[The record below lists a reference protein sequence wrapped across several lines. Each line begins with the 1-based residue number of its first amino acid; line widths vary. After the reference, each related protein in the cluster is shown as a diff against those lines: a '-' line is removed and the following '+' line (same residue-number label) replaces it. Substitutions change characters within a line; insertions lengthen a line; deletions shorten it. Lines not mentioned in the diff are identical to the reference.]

1 MRCRVLFPVILLLVS
16 AVAAPAARG
25 EGGTPVLAYHR
36 FDPTTPGPTTITTP
50 VFERQLDW
58 LDAHDIKVMPLRSVV
73 DAVRGGQWPT
83 GTAGPAAAITVD
95 DGHVSVYTQLY
106 PIIRRR
112 HVPVTLFIYP
122 SAISNA
128 AYALTW
134 EQLAEMVR
142 SGLVDVQSH
151 TYWHPNFRKERAR
164 RTPDDYRIFVNSQL
178 VRSKAAL
185 EQHLGIKVDLL
196 AWPFGI
202 IDADLQAA
210 AQRAG
215 YRAAFAYEG
224 GWAAPGGPLYAI
236 PRIPVSNH
244 DRDAAFAALLTP
256 APAKKGQ
263 PR

>member
-1 MRCRVLFPVILLLVS
+1 MRCRGLFPVILLLMS
-16 AVAAPAARG
+16 ALAAPAAWG
-25 EGGTPVLAYHR
+25 QGGTPVLAYHR

-58 LDAHDIKVMPLRSVV
+58 LDAHGIKVVPLQSVV
-73 DAVRGGQWPT
+73 EAVRGGERPT
-83 GTAGPAAAITVD
+83 EAVGPAAAITVD

-106 PIIRRR
+106 PVILRR

-151 TYWHPNFRKERAR
+151 TYWHPDFRKERAR
-164 RTPDDYRIFVNSQL
+164 RTPDDYRAFVNSQL

-185 EQHLGIKVDLL
+185 ERHLGVKVDLL
-196 AWPFGI
+196 AWPFGV
-202 IDADLQAA
+202 IDADLQSAA
-210 AQRAG
+210 EHAG

-224 GWAAPGGPLYAI
+224 GLAAPGVLPYAI
-236 PRIPVSNH
+236 PRIPVSNQA
-244 DRDAAFAALLTP
+244 RDTAFAALLAQ
-256 APAKKGQ
+256 APEKRDH

>member
-1 MRCRVLFPVILLLVS
+1 MRCRPLFTLIPLLVS
-16 AVAAPAARG
+16 VLMAPAALG
-25 EGGTPVLAYHR
+25 QDAGAPILAYHR
-36 FDPTTPGPTTITTP
+36 FDPTSPGPTTITTP

-58 LDAHDIKVMPLRSVV
+58 LDAHDIKVVPLRSVV
-73 DAVRGGQWPT
+73 DAVRGGQWPAP
-83 GTAGPAAAITVD
+83 GRVAAITVD
-95 DGHVSVYTQLY
+95 DGHVSVYTQFY
-106 PIIRRR
+106 PIILRR

-151 TYWHPNFRKERAR
+151 TYWHPDFRKERAR
-164 RTPDDYRIFVNSQL
+164 RTPDDYRAFVNSQL
-178 VRSKAAL
+178 VRSKATL

-210 AQRAG
+210 AERAG

-224 GWAAPGGPLYAI
+224 GWAAPGGPPYAI
-236 PRIPVSNH
+236 PRIPVS
-244 DRDAAFAALLTP
+244 DRARDATFAALLTP
-256 APAKKGQ
+256 APTKKDQ